1 MNFSLMGDVIK
12 NIAVL
17 GVAAYVTTQ
26 LPPFRRAL
34 SQSQYRLM
42 DKLVLIFIFG
52 FFSGLGNYLSIPIL
66 GAIAN
71 TRFGGA
77 GGGGL
82 LGGPVVGLGAGII
95 GAIPR
100 YFMGGYTV
108 IPAIMANVV
117 VGYLSGLV
125 YAQYGVRNIGV
136 KTAFT
141 VAFGAEVIL
150 KLMILA
156 FSSSYEAA
164 WELERVIAIPTII
177 ANCLGVMLFV
187 YIVRDVY
194 QEQEKVQARA
204 AQQAMRVI
212 QKTNGV
218 FWGGLTIKSAQ
229 SVAEI
234 ICSEIEAD
242 AVAVTDT
249 ERVLAFIGE
258 GDDHH
263 IVGQPFITQ
272 ATKLAMQNQH
282 TVITDDKESIG
293 CPVEDCPLTSVIEAP
308 LLVNNRF
315 QGSIKV
321 YKTGTGV
328 ILPYEAELVQ
338 GIADFLSLQLL
349 HGELE
354 AKTMLLAQA
363 EYNSLRAQI
372 HPHFMFNTLGT
383 IRAITR
389 TDPEQ
394 ARSLIK
400 DLSDII
406 RRHIRP
412 GKEMHTVAEEMD
424 FVDSYIRLEQA
435 RFGDRIQIIKAIDPE
450 SYRQAVPVFAVQ
462 VLVENAVKHGL
473 SPKKEGG
480 IIEVSVR
487 RVEENACILVQDNG
501 VGIPR
506 NCLGQILE
514 IQPVSRLAEGIGI
527 GLSNVHAR
535 IQRLF
540 GREFGISIESRESKG
555 TCVYIRLPW
564 QEVLPDD
571 TVEGRKSY
579 YSR

>member
-1 MNFSLMGDVIK
+1 MDIGLMDVIK

-17 GVAAYVTTQ
+17 GLAAYLTTQ

-34 SQSQYRLM
+34 SQSQYRLR
-42 DKLVLIFIFG
+42 DKLVLICIFG
-52 FFSGLGNYLSIPIL
+52 FFSALGNYLSIPVL

-71 TRFGGA
+71 TRIVGA
-77 GGGGL
+77 VAGGL
-82 LGGPVVGLGAGII
+82 LGGPMVGLGAGII

-100 YFMGGYTV
+100 YFMGGFTM
-108 IPAIMANVV
+108 IPAVITNVI

-125 YAQYGVRNIGV
+125 YARYGVRNIGV
-136 KTAFT
+136 KTALA
-141 VAFGAEVIL
+141 VSFGAEVIL
-150 KLMILA
+150 KVMILA
-156 FSSSYEAA
+156 FSSSSEAA
-164 WELERVIAIPTII
+164 WELERVIAIPTTV

-194 QEQEKVQARA
+194 QEQEKVQAKA
-204 AQQAMRVI
+204 AQQAMQVI
-212 QKTNGV
+212 HKANGV
-218 FWGGLTIKSAQ
+218 LWSGLTITSAQ
-229 SVAEI
+229 QVAEI
-234 ICSEIEAD
+234 IHSEIEAN

-249 ERVLAFIGE
+249 EKVLAFIGE
-258 GDDHH
+258 GADHH
-263 IVGQPFITQ
+263 IIGQPFITQ
-272 ATKLAMQNQH
+272 ATKLARQHRH
-282 TVITDDKESIG
+282 TVITNDRASIG
-293 CPVEDCPLTSVIEAP
+293 CPVCSCPLTAVIDAP

-321 YKTGTGV
+321 YKTGAGI

-338 GIADFLSLQLL
+338 GIANFLSLQLL

-383 IRAITR
+383 IRAIIR

-394 ARSLIK
+394 ARALIK

-412 GKEMHTVAEEMD
+412 GREMNTIAEEMD

-435 RFGDRIQIIKAIDPE
+435 RFGDRIQIIKVIDPE
-450 SYRQAVPVFAVQ
+450 AYDQAVPVFAVQ
-462 VLVENAVKHGL
+462 VLVENAVKHGI

-480 IIEVSVR
+480 IIEIRVRREDNIVYISVR
-487 RVEENACILVQDNG
+487 DNG
-501 VGIPR
+501 VGIAGKSPAH
-506 NCLGQILE
+506 LLEAQPMSQI
-514 IQPVSRLAEGIGI
+514 SAGIGI
-527 GLSNVHAR
+527 GINNVHAR

-540 GREFGISIESRESKG
+540 GHEFGISIKSGENEG
-555 TCVYIRLPW
+555 TCVSIRLPW
-564 QEVLPDD
+564 REVASDD
-571 TVEGRKSY
+571 ADEGRKSCY
-579 YSR
+579 CR